1 MTTTEAYFK
10 QKQLEAIAATA
21 ENTAHGT
28 WQATVKQTAV
38 ELKKRTAAKIAFVNA
53 LKRMKIANAAYK
65 KALADDKKARA
76 AAAVV
81 AAKLLAAKV
90 KAAKLSAL
98 EEANKKKEVLSA
110 NSALTAAQ
118 KRFRNKKVDVGKAN
132 LAHNKAKEAHR
143 K

>member
-1 MTTTEAYFK
+1 M
-10 QKQLEAIAATA
+10 
-21 ENTAHGT
+21 
-28 WQATVKQTAV
+28 
-38 ELKKRTAAKIAFVNA
+38 NA

-110 NSALTAAQ
+110 NSALTAA
-118 KRFRNKKVDVGKAN
+118 
-132 LAHNKAKEAHR
+132 
-143 K
+143 